1 MKTVQQQLKEAISD
15 IELTGDRA
23 LIAEARSIA
32 RDASIPEEYRA
43 GKIDALRK
51 RGSRTEVINESGRRA
66 PVKTQALHEPI
77 KTTPD
82 LAALRE
88 SQVRDQIRAYM
99 AMGMDEPTARVCAGD
114 ETAIREAEEA
124 SKKHFGRPTVIDR
137 LLETTKGR

>member
-1 MKTVQQQLKEAISD
+1 MKTVQQQLKEAIAD
-15 IELTGDRA
+15 IEVTGDRA

-66 PVKTQALHEPI
+66 PVKTQEQREPL
-77 KTTPD
+77 KAAPNA
-82 LAALRE
+82 AALIE
-88 SQVRDQIRAYM
+88 SQVAAYKL
-99 AMGMDEPTARVCAGD
+99 MGMTEQEARICAGD

-124 SKKHFGRPTVIDR
+124 RKKHIGRPTTIDR
-137 LLETTKGR
+137 LLETTKT